1 MVTRVDGIE
10 STGQIAATPGLQA
23 GASGFLLK
31 DADSAEPLRAAAP
44 PPARM
49 SVMRWGSSAP
59 ATGQNSSS
67 PYIGRVSSIPGL
79 GGDI

>member
-31 DADSAEPLRAAAP
+31 DADSEPLRAAAP

-49 SVMRWGSSAP
+49 SVMRWASSAP

-67 PYIGRVSSIPGL
+67 PGI
-79 GGDI
+79 